1 MKLHLK
7 SYTFAAVNLHDLVL
21 KDLDQAVRL

>member
-7 SYTFAAVNLHDLVL
+7 SCTFAAVNLHDLVL